1 MNNYRHTAT
10 LEQSE
15 KPAAIA
21 DAGMTPLSGVKHI
34 VLSWVLFSI
43 LFWIAAW
50 NKPFHVD
57 EFYSWVYAE
66 RSSFSE
72 IILLK
77 EFGIGHP
84 PLYHLIQKTVQT
96 AFRDYHPFQV
106 RLANYFIG
114 SIFVAVLVKTFSRYK
129 SVPIFFYGVACSAA
143 VLDTF
148 VFSRMWGL
156 VLLLSLFLITSG
168 ERYKEQKSWGGLIAI
183 IVISILGLLSDYSFI
198 MLSVY
203 LLMVLTEIRL
213 RPKAVFFASSALI
226 AVMAVLSYTMNIHTT
241 HDIFYKLLRAPAKIA
256 YEMVHT
262 IFNYRFQEPLVLS
275 LLIVWIALLIMR
287 IKKRTILEGE
297 HTNANALFFVLSVLT
312 ILTSMDCLI
321 RSDILRVRDALPFLI
336 GILIG
341 SYYSMRTQSFHSWCN
356 LNDCIRLSI
365 SIICAFAIL
374 ISVNSLFWRD
384 LIDARFLIVLLP
396 FILLILYRY
405 LAPRPLRIISM
416 ILMFTG
422 ILYITSNAVSDFV
435 PPPAI
440 KHKIPVIF
448 QYVNAYSTQYL
459 TVDKIIN
466 RVPFI
471 IDFSHYYKNCKTCVM
486 GTDKISYEHYDSLW
500 VVGSYDWNPSSILPK
515 EFALA
520 KSCANNYTWS
530 DRVQFEYLT
539 PITPWHFCLSEYKRT
554 LKP

>member
-1 MNNYRHTAT
+1 
-10 LEQSE
+10 
-15 KPAAIA
+15 
-21 DAGMTPLSGVKHI
+21 
-34 VLSWVLFSI
+34 
-43 LFWIAAW
+43 
-50 NKPFHVD
+50 
-57 EFYSWVYAE
+57 
-66 RSSFSE
+66 
-72 IILLK
+72 
-77 EFGIGHP
+77 
-84 PLYHLIQKTVQT
+84 
-96 AFRDYHPFQV
+96 
-106 RLANYFIG
+106 
-114 SIFVAVLVKTFSRYK
+114 
-129 SVPIFFYGVACSAA
+129 
-143 VLDTF
+143 
-148 VFSRMWGL
+148 
-156 VLLLSLFLITSG
+156 
-168 ERYKEQKSWGGLIAI
+168 
-183 IVISILGLLSDYSFI
+183 
-198 MLSVY
+198 
-203 LLMVLTEIRL
+203 
-213 RPKAVFFASSALI
+213 
-226 AVMAVLSYTMNIHTT
+226 
-241 HDIFYKLLRAPAKIA
+241 
-256 YEMVHT
+256 
-262 IFNYRFQEPLVLS
+262 
-275 LLIVWIALLIMR
+275 
-287 IKKRTILEGE
+287 
-297 HTNANALFFVLSVLT
+297 
-312 ILTSMDCLI
+312 
-321 RSDILRVRDALPFLI
+321 
-336 GILIG
+336 
-341 SYYSMRTQSFHSWCN
+341 
-356 LNDCIRLSI
+356 LNDCIRLLI

-466 RVPFI
+466 REPFI

-500 VVGSYDWNPSSILPK
+500 VVGSYDWDPLSILPK
-515 EFALA
+515 EFTLA